1 MITLFEICENI
12 ANTVEKEEYDYW
24 IARRDQWFEEGQEAT
39 NLTIE
44 DDIAEG
50 FYYE

>member
-1 MITLFEICENI
+1 MITLLDICNKIFE
-12 ANTVEKEEYDYW
+12 AVEKEEYDYW
-24 IARRDQWFEEGQEAT
+24 IARREQFMEEGAEAVQA
-39 NLTIE
+39 TIE